1 MCIRDRAIRERVLAG
16 RLGAGEKLP
25 STRAL
30 ALALRIARSTV
41 VQAYDR
47 LRAEG
52 YIETVRGSGTR
63 VAARQPRPLAGAPD
77 APPPSP
83 LAPAAR
89 SLPFQPGIPDLLSL
103 IHI

>member
-1 MCIRDRAIRERVLAG
+1 MTSAAVTWLVLDRPQGDLEGQLCRAIRERVLAG

-52 YIETVRGSGTR
+52 YIETARGSGTR

-77 APPPSP
+77 AP
-83 LAPAAR
+83 AP
-89 SLPFQPGIPDLLSL
+89 
-103 IHI
+103 